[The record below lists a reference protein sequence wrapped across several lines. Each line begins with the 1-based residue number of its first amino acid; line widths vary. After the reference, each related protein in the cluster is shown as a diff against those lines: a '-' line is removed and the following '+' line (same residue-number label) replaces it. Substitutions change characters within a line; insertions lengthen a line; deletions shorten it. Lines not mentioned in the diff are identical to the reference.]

1 MTRKTTGVIAAGSL
15 AIGIVLGGAGAI
27 VTRDNAT
34 PDMANHM
41 QGMTSMMSM
50 MGAGSTDGM
59 GSMMGAGSTDGMASM
74 MGAGSMGDMASMMT
88 MMGGDSPMTPDA
100 SMGPDA
106 SMSPD
111 DHKSHHAS
119 PSPAATR

>member
-1 MTRKTTGVIAAGSL
+1 MTRKMTGLIAAGSL

-27 VTRDNAT
+27 VARDDAT

-50 MGAGSTDGM
+50 MGAGSRDGM
-59 GSMMGAGSTDGMASM
+59 GSMMGADHMADVASMMSM
-74 MGAGSMGDMASMMT
+74 MGAG
-88 MMGGDSPMTPDA
+88 SPMTPDA

-111 DHKSHHAS
+111 EHKSHHVS
-119 PSPAATR
+119 PSPEATR